1 MYTKSGLR
9 FSGLAF
15 CVELWTKQVSYR
27 ISVPMSYITCLDIS
41 LLHIMYYKKRQ
52 QRIQEGQFLKSA
64 LNHVLILQKDRSR
77 CGDFAGIFI
86 IEKGAFCVE
95 LRPFYC
101 NKRISVPMSYISW
114 LDISQGVYN
123 MQFISLKNIWKNDS
137 CESKKVKFGK
147 VL

>member
-64 LNHVLILQKDRSR
+64 LNLVLILQNARSR
-77 CGDFAGIFI
+77 RELSIPLKIIDLQNDFNILVAKQWNI
-86 IEKGAFCVE
+86 
-95 LRPFYC
+95 
-101 NKRISVPMSYISW
+101 RISVPMSYITFLEKS
-114 LDISQGVYN
+114 
-123 MQFISLKNIWKNDS
+123 MF
-137 CESKKVKFGK
+137 KVCLAGRPCYQKPAGPP
-147 VL
+147 LINLLSP